1 MIDKLIFKISFV
13 ANFAL
18 LLFGIWDWF
27 NVTVFKLWLIT
38 GLVCFF
44 AFSVYALKR
53 EAGKK
58 YRKRKIKGAVTNCTG
73 RFYET

>member
-1 MIDKLIFKISFV
+1 MINKLIFKISFM

-27 NVTVFKLWLIT
+27 NVAVFKLWLIT
-38 GLVCFF
+38 LLICFF

-53 EAGKK
+53 EADKK
-58 YRKRKIKGAVTNCTG
+58 
-73 RFYET
+73 

>member
-1 MIDKLIFKISFV
+1 MGYWNLLMTGGKKMIDKLIFKISFV
-13 ANFAL
+13 ANFSL

-44 AFSVYALKR
+44 AFSVYALKS

-58 YRKRKIKGAVTNCTG
+58 
-73 RFYET
+73 